1 MMRRKRCSQ
10 HTIPNSISLK
20 VLRRIRA
27 IVFSNFFIRVMLHT
41 CSTFYSNQQW
51 LGVRS
56 WVNCRLTTDANATY
70 RQCLYAEQN
79 THAYTRQALVE
90 ARRLHLEV
98 ESTIHHLW
106 RDLFNSQ
113 AAHVATQHVLGLEK
127 RQLAQMAA
135 ELDRTQR
142 KFQLVDSLV
151 DTMLLEE
158 DSDLELPDRSRQVT
172 DLILDLEVNMERK
185 Y

>member
-1 MMRRKRCSQ
+1 
-10 HTIPNSISLK
+10 
-20 VLRRIRA
+20 
-27 IVFSNFFIRVMLHT
+27 
-41 CSTFYSNQQW
+41 
-51 LGVRS
+51 
-56 WVNCRLTTDANATY
+56 
-70 RQCLYAEQN
+70 
-79 THAYTRQALVE
+79 
-90 ARRLHLEV
+90 
-98 ESTIHHLW
+98 
-106 RDLFNSQ
+106 
-113 AAHVATQHVLGLEK
+113 
-127 RQLAQMAA
+127 MAA

>member
-1 MMRRKRCSQ
+1 MARSEILSQ
-10 HTIPNSISLK
+10 LQAENG
-20 VLRRIRA
+20 R
-27 IVFSNFFIRVMLHT
+27 
-41 CSTFYSNQQW
+41 Q
-51 LGVRS
+51 RS
-56 WVNCRLTTDANATY
+56 MIDEFVAANATY

-90 ARRLHLEV
+90 ARRLHLGM
-98 ESTIHHLW
+98 ESTIHHLQ
-106 RDLFNSQ
+106 RDIFNSQ

-127 RQLAQMAA
+127 RQLAEMAA

-172 DLILDLEVNMERK
+172 DLILSLEANMERK
-185 Y
+185 YQDILQKREERIMELERLLEYSDRKDGRF